1 MMPHETHDSFSERAV
16 EFRSWLGAEAGR
28 SGARN
33 VMVISHGGLLTT
45 AFGGPE
51 YGNVEFRLFD
61 LFPDGAYT
69 RVAPVSDRE
78 TPRILREEVQ
88 PGDPEKGD
96 TQEVTYYI
104 VQFGE
109 AGPELA
115 KRYKD
120 FLSLKRSMKVAGRE
134 RYKALFPSKAR
145 TGGSCR
151 PSAA

>member
-1 MMPHETHDSFSERAV
+1 MMPHETHDSFSERAA

-96 TQEVTYYI
+96 SQDVTFYI
-104 VQFGE
+104 VRFGE
-109 AGPELA
+109 TGPELA
-115 KRYKD
+115 KRYSE
-120 FLSLKRSMKVAGRE
+120 FVRVASAIGLSLSRCA
-134 RYKALFPSKAR
+134 
-145 TGGSCR
+145 C
-151 PSAA
+151 